1 MKRAVGLARL
11 LRLPG
16 IGALGT
22 PPLIGALTVGVTDI
36 PSLLILFAIGA
47 LAGIFGF
54 ILNDFVDAELDR
66 LVPELQEKP
75 LVSGVIQRKTAVF
88 ICALCAIFAFFLLII
103 LYHGQIVTTGR
114 VYAALMLVLAGIL
127 GSIYDMYGKKL
138 PGSDFFVSI
147 SMAFLVLLGALSF
160 GAPNV
165 LTWIVFVLTFNQ
177 SLHMNAIEG
186 GIKDADHDY
195 KMGVLNIASI
205 AGVRVDGEKLTI
217 PWSFKAFGLG
227 IRFTSAFLFFTPFLF
242 FSYQY
247 QYPIW
252 VLALLVLTVA
262 IVLFFSFRLVMMKE
276 FNRNRIRR
284 YIGLASFLRYSIV
297 PIMLYPVFNDWLP
310 MVILIVYPIAWYIA
324 FTPLVK
330 ETLFKPRM

>member
-11 LRLPG
+11 IRLPG

-22 PPLIGALTVGVTDI
+22 PPLIGALTVGVFDI
-36 PSLLILFAIGA
+36 PSLIILFAIGA

-138 PGSDFFVSI
+138 PGSDFLVSI

-160 GAPNV
+160 GTPNV

-195 KMGVLNIASI
+195 KMGVLNIAYI

-217 PWSFKAFGLG
+217 PWPFKAFGLG
-227 IRFTSAFLFFTPFLF
+227 IRLTSAFLFFTPFLF
-242 FSYQY
+242 FGFE
-247 QYPIW
+247 YPIW
-252 VLALLVLTVA
+252 VLVLLAVATA
-262 IVLFFSFRLVMMKE
+262 IVLFFSFRLVMM
-276 FNRNRIRR
+276 NRFDRDRIRK
-284 YIGLASFLRYSIV
+284 YIGLQSFLRYSLV
-297 PIMLYPVFNDWLP
+297 PIMLYPVIGWLA
-310 MVILIVYPIAWYIA
+310 MLILIVYPIVWYIA

-330 ETLFKPRM
+330 EKLFKPRM